1 MASHE
6 HLLIARAIDQM
17 DQPPTDEQEYSSWI
31 RAHEHL
37 QLLRQ
42 NAIEDEVIIHA
53 SSRPTFIHAIIA
65 KESGVTPP
73 DIDDLLDWKSTP
85 YTGRAGYS
93 WTGQA
98 RNLRVEFTDTNSRPR
113 TLKHRQ
119 NLVFGR
125 RMEGLDDPY
134 SYELLQEFAHATE
147 IHWREEQR
155 AYCRIDENGDFE
167 PVVSITNTDTRG
179 ELVLITCKREPL
191 EQYLAATE
199 SILVRFFD
207 FTMVKR
213 GHFRSWRGGVRKRKI
228 ETQSLFY
235 DQCIHPDGHGF
246 TRGVQALPVRTPKR
260 ILFRSITEP
269 PSQRTGRKYA
279 SFIAIDWRNRKVREI
294 STDPSETTNYFEAGG
309 NSLPFEVSPAFFR
322 AEVLAKY
329 KADRDKYT
337 IDEAA
342 RSISCRGAWSLK
354 AYDISEAGQVHAYI
368 CYLRDLPYQEQL
380 HWKSHNE
387 NPKES
392 ISERASENDFEGTWS
407 SHVTAL
413 ERVLHVLRG
422 WNEQGS
428 DWWRIR
434 NVRHLLRVNTPVSN
448 SRDEWAKAFLDLS
461 KTVIEN
467 FRSKSIRAVMRRHG
481 IAFDKGEKPL
491 SLLERVIASQGCS
504 GKQRF
509 KLEGL
514 REAQRIRNLTHAH
527 QGGSE
532 ADAISKCALIE
543 HGTYKKHFEAVCS
556 QVAQE
561 LEKIEEALTAES

>member
-31 RAHEHL
+31 RAHRHL

-42 NAIEDEVIIHA
+42 NAIEHEVIVHA

-65 KESGVTPP
+65 EQSGVTPP
-73 DIDDLLDWKSTP
+73 DTDDLLDWNSTP

-98 RNLRVEFTDTNSRPR
+98 RDMRVEFTDTNSRPS
-113 TLKHRQ
+113 TLKHRK

-167 PVVSITNTDTRG
+167 PIVSITNSDARG
-179 ELVLITCKREPL
+179 GLVLITCKREPL

-199 SILVRFFD
+199 SLLVRFFD
-207 FTMVKR
+207 FTMVKH
-213 GHFRSWRGGVRKRKI
+213 GEFRSWRGGVRQRKI
-228 ETQSLFY
+228 ESQTLFY
-235 DQCIHPDGHGF
+235 DQCIHPDGHAF
-246 TRGVQALPVRTPKR
+246 TRGAQILPVRTPR
-260 ILFRSITEP
+260 RLLFRSITEL
-269 PSQRTGRKYA
+269 PSQRSGRKHA
-279 SFIAIDWRNRKVREI
+279 RFVAFDWRNHTVREI
-294 STDPSETTNYFEAGG
+294 STAPGKTTNYFEAEG
-309 NSLPFEVSPAFFR
+309 NSLPFEASPAFFR

-342 RSISCRGAWSLK
+342 RFIACRGAWSLK
-354 AYDISEAGQVHAYI
+354 SYDINEAGQVHAYI
-368 CYLRDLPYQEQL
+368 CYLRNLPYQEQL

-387 NPKES
+387 NPKEG
-392 ISERASENDFEGTWS
+392 ISERAYENDFEGRWS

-413 ERVLHVLRG
+413 ERVLHILGR
-422 WNEQGS
+422 WSDQRP

-434 NVRHLLRVNTPVSN
+434 NKRQLLRVNSPVSN
-448 SRDEWAKAFLDLS
+448 STDEWSQAFLDLS
-461 KTVIEN
+461 KTAIEN
-467 FRSKSIRAVMRRHG
+467 FHRKSIQAVMRRQN
-481 IAFDKGEKPL
+481 IAFDKEDGTL
-491 SLLERVIASQGCS
+491 SLLERVIASQGYS
-504 GKQRF
+504 GKQSV

-514 REAQRIRNLTHAH
+514 REAQRIRTLTHAH
-527 QGGSE
+527 LGGSG
-532 ADAISKCALIE
+532 ADAMSIRALVE
-543 HGTYKKHFEAVCS
+543 HGTYRKHFEEVCS
-556 QVAQE
+556 KVAQE
-561 LEKIEEALTAES
+561 LEEIEEALAATS